1 MFSTVYS
8 LHTHAAARYRGS
20 LDPSAAGGAQDYLRV
35 WLMNITNVEDI
46 RQGAKPVLEQ
56 VGPFTYRKFKMK
68 IHTWYVCKQRAAMS
82 ELSNIMVCK

>member
-1 MFSTVYS
+1 MC
-8 LHTHAAARYRGS
+8 AAARYRGS
-20 LDPSAAGGAQDYLRV
+20 LDPSAGGAQDYLRV

-68 IHTWYVCKQRAAMS
+68 IHTWYVFKQKLSRALMS
-82 ELSNIMVCK
+82 DLSNITVCK